1 VLLLRLLLLS
11 RTPHFWLEAA
21 ADLEPPYKKKFQSPR
36 ARKPGHVGFLFLP
49 VIFGKRV
56 SGFVDTTLSQK
67 RKAGNG

>member
-11 RTPHFWLEAA
+11 RKAHFWLEAA

-36 ARKPGHVGFLFLP
+36 ARKPGHVGFLFLR
-49 VIFGKRV
+49 VIFWETGFRV
-56 SGFVDTTLSQK
+56 VGTTLSQK